1 MMQMLISLPY
11 ISTKKI
17 GYCHYEPWMGYYTLV
32 TGVVVPLSIN
42 ITLNVLILIHV
53 RSSTRRVQTRS
64 TDTSAQINNN
74 QQVKIT
80 RRDISLMKHMIF
92 MFSMF
97 IIGWTPV
104 LIIYLINI
112 IFGVL
117 NVTIHIAVIC
127 SQVCIA
133 GIVVNLFVYNHEMK
147 QYLSNRIR
155 LYF

>member
-1 MMQMLISLPY
+1 
-11 ISTKKI
+11 
-17 GYCHYEPWMGYYTLV
+17 MGYYTLA

-42 ITLNVLILIHV
+42 ITLNVLILVHV

-64 TDTSAQINNN
+64 TDTSSRINNN

-127 SQVCIA
+127 SQVCMG
-133 GIVVNLFVYNHEMK
+133 GIVVNLFAYNHEMK